1 VDQQRVH
8 LACFLSWGVQDITL
22 VGDALDPGV
31 ISLKVGYSVH
41 VAYLS
46 FHHSL
51 QRPARDTVLEVLHT
65 FSGNGLQ
72 FAVLWWWFWMLV
84 LVRTYEITS
93 NFVVMKTGV
102 HRECATNQCR
112 NCIIWFYGWPC
123 DKVKPFVENFKW
135 PSTED
140 LGCSLQFQK
149 MTFIFYESIEC
160 SSHLLE
166 SPMWV

>member
-72 FAVLWWWFWMLV
+72 FAVL
-84 LVRTYEITS
+84 
-93 NFVVMKTGV
+93 
-102 HRECATNQCR
+102 
-112 NCIIWFYGWPC
+112 
-123 DKVKPFVENFKW
+123 
-135 PSTED
+135 
-140 LGCSLQFQK
+140 
-149 MTFIFYESIEC
+149 
-160 SSHLLE
+160 
-166 SPMWV
+166 